1 MNTSDDQPLP
11 ADAPP
16 AGLDILKLEIEIL
29 CALCRAA
36 STGCPAD
43 LSLLDTA
50 QSILTRYRFRNIER
64 QSLFDA
70 LCELRPALGS
80 DLPSRAADHLKE
92 HLLQRLTLR
101 GFPEIDLDAY
111 FAPQSLTTSE
121 IMERL
126 HTLAQILAT

>member
-1 MNTSDDQPLP
+1 MNARDDQPLP
-11 ADAPP
+11 ANAAP
-16 AGLDILKLEIEIL
+16 AGFDILKLEIEIL

-36 STGCPAD
+36 STGRPTD

-50 QSILTRYRFRNIER
+50 QGILSRYRFRNIEH

-80 DLPSRAADHLKE
+80 DSLSRAANHLKE

-101 GFPEIDLDAY
+101 GFPEIDLNAY
-111 FAPQSLTTSE
+111 LAPQSVTTSE
-121 IMERL
+121 IIERL
-126 HTLAQILAT
+126 KTLAQILPA